1 LKAKRSGLIAMLLV
15 GGALNAHVDNDVH
28 DNTSTRPCGEAD
40 ISYCCRSPIGGITG
54 SSCSNFEAKR

>member
-1 LKAKRSGLIAMLLV
+1 MLLV